1 MEKVYFNF
9 YKKNGVWLYNITIM
23 ELEHEQYKTKEFV
36 PNIQNLDE
44 LKTIIEAIK
53 KLPNAYINIQ
63 F

>member
-1 MEKVYFNF
+1 MEKIHFNF

-36 PNIQNLDE
+36 PSIQNLDE
-44 LKTIIEAIK
+44 LKIIVEAIK

>member
-1 MEKVYFNF
+1 MEKIYFNF

-23 ELEHEQYKTKEFV
+23 ESEHEQYKTKEFV
-36 PNIQNLDE
+36 PNIHNLDE